1 MASPSRKS
9 DPEAEARVARLITGD
24 LRRHGLS
31 LFLLSGAINLLAL
44 TGSFY
49 MLQVYDRA
57 LTSGSLPTLAAL
69 SVLALGLFVFHG
81 GFEILRHQLLL
92 RIGARLDARLGPLAH
107 RVSIDMPRFGFSTTE
122 AAERGRDV
130 DTLRGFFASPAPG
143 ALFDL
148 PWVPVFLVFVYIL
161 HPVLGAVT
169 LGGAIV
175 MAGLAA
181 LTELRARKVSG
192 QAQKALATRNAL
204 ADSHARNSDLL
215 VAMGATGPALRRFE
229 AANGAHLRLQT
240 RAADVVGT
248 LGGISRMLR
257 MVLQSALLGLGA
269 YFVIKGQM
277 SAGAIIA
284 VSVASAR
291 ALAPIDQ
298 SIAQWRGIIGARMAW
313 RRLSDTLIA
322 LGQDDKK
329 RLDLPLP
336 TLSLKV
342 DGLTVASPSTGRVLL
357 SDVSFEAAAG
367 QAIAFIGPSGG
378 GKSTLVRALTGVW
391 PALRGTVRLDGVDLS
406 QWPTDRRGALLGY
419 MPQEVNLMDGTVAE
433 NISRFDSTAEDRH
446 VYEAANSARVHS
458 MILGLPDGYQ
468 TEVGSMGI
476 ALSAGQRQR
485 IALAR
490 AVCRN
495 PFLVVLDE
503 PNAALDA
510 AGEQALNDT
519 IQAIRARGG
528 IAVIVAHRPSVLA
541 AVDLVGVVQG
551 GQLVAFGPKDQ
562 VLANRRGEIVA
573 PGMVGG
579 NAAGRPVGPGTP
591 AEAPSQIRATGAA
604 TMRAA
609 E

>member
-1 MASPSRKS
+1 MASPNPKT
-9 DPEAEARVARLITGD
+9 DPETEAHVARLITGD
-24 LRRHGLS
+24 MRRHGVS
-31 LFLLSGAINLLAL
+31 LFLLSGAINILAL

-69 SVLALGLFVFHG
+69 SVLALGLFIFHG
-81 GFEILRHQLLL
+81 GFDILRHQLLL
-92 RIGARLDARLGPLAH
+92 RIGARLDARLAPLAH
-107 RVSIDMPRFGFSTTE
+107 RVAMDMPRFGFSTTE
-122 AAERGRDV
+122 ASERSRDV
-130 DTLRGFFASPAPG
+130 DTLRGFFASPAPS

-175 MAGLAA
+175 LACLAA
-181 LTELRARKVSG
+181 LTELRARKVSA
-192 QAQKALATRNAL
+192 QAQKAQAARNAL
-204 ADSHARNSDLL
+204 ADSQTRNSDLL
-215 VAMGATGPALRRFE
+215 VAMGPTGPALHRFE
-229 AANGAHLRLQT
+229 AANKTNLRLQT
-240 RAADVVGT
+240 CAADVVGT

-269 YFVIKGQM
+269 YFVIRGQM

-322 LGQDDKK
+322 LGRDEQK

-336 TLSLKV
+336 VKGMKAES
-342 DGLTVASPSTGRVLL
+342 LTVASPSTGRVLL
-357 SDVSFEAAAG
+357 SDVSFEVAAG
-367 QAIAFIGPSGG
+367 QAVAFIGPSGG

-391 PALRGTVRLDGVDLS
+391 PALRGTVRLDGVELG
-406 QWPTDRRGALLGY
+406 QWPAERRGALIGY
-419 MPQEVNLMDGTVAE
+419 MPQEVTLMDGTITE
-433 NISRFDSTAEDRH
+433 NISRFDTAAEDRH
-446 VYEAANSARVHS
+446 VYEAANSAKVHN
-458 MILGLPDGYQ
+458 MILALPEGYQ
-468 TEVGSMGI
+468 TEVGSMGV

-490 AVCRN
+490 AVYGN
-495 PFLVVLDE
+495 PFMVVLDE

-510 AGEQALNDT
+510 AGEQALNET
-519 IQAIRARGG
+519 IQTICARGG
-528 IAVIVAHRPSVLA
+528 IAVVVAHRPSVLA
-541 AVDLVGVVQG
+541 AVDMVGVVQS

-562 VLANRRGEIVA
+562 VLGNRQGEIVP

-579 NAAGRPVGPGTP
+579 AGAVRPANAVPQGRSAG
-591 AEAPSQIRATGAA
+591 ASAK
-604 TMRAA
+604 RAA